1 MLGSLNIRNISG
13 IWYRFLYVISQKY
26 SKSFILTTN
35 TDISKKNNLEGRKL
49 QKKYLQIFLMLD
61 FHYTK
66 FSFWKS
72 KCNYS
77 YTFVTFSEHFLGR
90 RPQSRFSRRL
100 TPSCSLTH
108 PLYPRTTH
116 LSASLSTS
124 TLMLS
129 SMYRNLEE
137 VIKW

>member
-26 SKSFILTTN
+26 SKSFVLTTN

-49 QKKYLQIFLMLD
+49 QKKYLQIFLLFN

-66 FSFWKS
+66 FNFRKS

-90 RPQSRFSRRL
+90 RPQSRYSRRL

-116 LSASLSTS
+116 LLASLSTS

-137 VIKW
+137 VIK

>member
-1 MLGSLNIRNISG
+1 MGSLNIRNISG

-26 SKSFILTTN
+26 SKSFVLITN

-49 QKKYLQIFLMLD
+49 QKKYLQIFLLFN

-66 FSFWKS
+66 FNFWKS

-90 RPQSRFSRRL
+90 RPQSRYSWRL

-108 PLYPRTTH
+108 PLYPRTTR
-116 LSASLSTS
+116 LSASLFTS

-137 VIKW
+137 VIK